1 MPHLLVTVARVVLA
15 FVFAAAAWAKLTDGA
30 GTRQAVHEFGM
41 PATAAPAVAFA
52 VPVAELTVAVL
63 LIFGGSAAI
72 AGAVGA
78 VALLTLFTIAISVS
92 LSRGRRPDCHCFGR
106 VRTEAVS
113 ARTLVRNGVLMA
125 VALFVLAFA

>member
-1 MPHLLVTVARVVLA
+1 VPDLLVAVARVVLA
-15 FVFAAAAWAKLTDGA
+15 GVFAAAAWGKLTDRL
-30 GTRQAVHEFGM
+30 GTQQAARDFGV
-41 PATAAPAVAFA
+41 PAVAAPAVAFI

-63 LIFGGSAAI
+63 LIFGGSAAV

-78 VALLTLFTIAISVS
+78 VALLAVFTIAIAVS

-113 ARTLVRNGVLMA
+113 SRTLVRNGALMA
-125 VALFVLAFA
+125 AAVLVLVFA

>member
-1 MPHLLVTVARVVLA
+1 VPDLLVAVARFLLA
-15 FVFAAAAWAKLTDGA
+15 GVFVAAAWGKLADRV
-30 GTRQAVHEFGM
+30 GTQQAARDFGV
-41 PATAAPAVAFA
+41 PSAAAPAVAFA

-78 VALLTLFTIAISVS
+78 LVLLALFTVAIAVN

-106 VRTEAVS
+106 VRTEPVS
-113 ARTLVRNGVLMA
+113 SRTLVRNGVLMA
-125 VALFVLAFA
+125 VACVVLAFA